1 MKIAYRREMK
11 HNYLIIEPENREYD
25 SYEMY
30 MLAANKIEGLLKFHV
45 KQVDGQKS
53 YYYEITSKQPLS
65 RILEHSSMGGRE
77 LKSLIGGI
85 AQILGRLECFLLS
98 ENQILMDSEYIYVDP
113 ERFTVFLCMVPGA
126 EGDFP
131 AGVTG
136 LLQYLLGK
144 IDHQDKECVV
154 MAYGLYQESLKE
166 NYGMKDLLEI
176 IGKREEMQQR
186 PETGEEEQEEINQRY
201 TETFRP
207 EEERR
212 TEKKILPPSFSP
224 ALSADSQENRTETK
238 AGSAAALILI
248 FAGVSGCGLGALWLA
263 LGNYG
268 IAAYWYG
275 PLAAAIVIAG
285 LKLGWHSKEKGVQK
299 EQSFDENRTA
309 WQVSFEEE
317 EPMPEPERKEDKDTL
332 RTVLLTNTS
341 EDQEVHYLR
350 GTAQETEDIKVSY
363 VPFLIGKQEGLVDY
377 VLDRQT
383 VSRIHVRIDCEEG
396 EYRLTDLNSTNGTSV
411 NGRHLETNET
421 VMLKEGDEVLIANF
435 AYIFT

>member
-131 AGVTG
+131 AGFTG

>member
-1 MKIAYRREMK
+1 MRIAYRREMK

-45 KQVDGQKS
+45 KQLDGQKS
-53 YYYEITSKQPLS
+53 YYYEITSKQPLN

-85 AQILGRLECFLLS
+85 AQTLGRLECFLLS
-98 ENQILMDSEYIYVDP
+98 ENQILMDPEYIYVDP
-113 ERFTVFLCMVPGA
+113 ERFTVFLCMAPGVQ
-126 EGDFP
+126 GDFP
-131 AGVTG
+131 AGVTR

-176 IGKREEMQQR
+176 IGKSEETQQKS
-186 PETGEEEQEEINQRY
+186 EDEEEQQEEINQGY
-201 TETFRP
+201 TGIFEP
-207 EEERR
+207 EAERK
-212 TEKKILPPSFSP
+212 TEKAFSP
-224 ALSADSQENRTETK
+224 EPQDSRVEAK
-238 AGSAAALILI
+238 AGSIAALILL
-248 FAGVSGCGLGALWLA
+248 FAGVLVCGLGGLWLL

-268 IAAYWYG
+268 IAVYWYG
-275 PLAAAIVIAG
+275 PLAAAIVSVS
-285 LKLGWHSKEKGVQK
+285 LKLLWRSKEEGREKAAPP
-299 EQSFDENRTA
+299 EENRMA
-309 WQVSFEEE
+309 WQVTFEEE
-317 EPMPEPERKEDKDTL
+317 EEQPPEPERKEDKDAL
-332 RTVLLTNTS
+332 KTVLLTNTS
-341 EDQEVHYLR
+341 EDSDIHYLR
-350 GTAQETEDIKVSY
+350 GAGQDTEDIKVSY

-396 EYRLTDLNSTNGTSV
+396 QYRLTDLNSTNGTSV